1 MTRRSLWFKCIVVA
15 LLVGAVALVVF
26 RKGISHRNA
35 DPSHQSE
42 NASGPRRANP
52 PSTDVS
58 TVEADRQR
66 ALVEQGFEA
75 IFEGMKK
82 AGAKEIPPV
91 AERLQKAVESG
102 DRDVIARAFHEAIY
116 DRFAKMDEAIPTLK
130 GFLDHSDPFVRFKAA
145 EKLYTVGNRSG
156 SSTLIDIINASQPS
170 EIDGN
175 DARIRSAN
183 LLGMY
188 RDQNASSAIFDLY
201 QKTKDRSVLNALVR
215 IERENT
221 PVEAISD
228 LLHAKQPAFALYNA
242 SLTGAPETSALA
254 IEIFQNP
261 KVPTVYE
268 QETKNVAA
276 WAAIRSGAKE
286 PYLNHLMQQ
295 AEKAIR
301 NEVPKNENVDVN
313 QFKTAF
319 KYLAS
324 IPGNSVHDLLER
336 ALDSP
341 NHEIVQIAVVN
352 LLFNQPNG
360 SDKAKQVVLREL
372 RGEQRMLGAEL
383 MLNIAVKLDDPEI
396 RSAGEMF
403 DRRTGENAWRRYF
416 TERRQWPV
424 YNWIGDYVVDLK

>member
-1 MTRRSLWFKCIVVA
+1 MTRRSLWLKCIFIA
-15 LLVGAVALVVF
+15 LLVGAVALAVF
-26 RKGISHRNA
+26 RRGVSHRNA
-35 DPSHQSE
+35 APSHQSE
-42 NASGPRRANP
+42 NASGPRQP
-52 PSTDVS
+52 HPSSTDAS
-58 TVEADRQR
+58 AVEADRQR

-91 AERLQKAVESG
+91 AERLQEAVESG
-102 DRDVIARAFHEAIY
+102 DRGMIARAFHEAIY
-116 DRFAKMDEAIPTLK
+116 DRFAKMDEAIPAIK

-145 EKLYTVGNRSG
+145 EKLYTVGNQSG
-156 SSTLIDIINASQPS
+156 SSTLIDIINATQPF

-175 DARIRSAN
+175 DGSIRSAN
-183 LLGMY
+183 LLGKY
-188 RDQNASSAIFDLY
+188 RDRHASSAISYLY

-221 PVEAISD
+221 PAEVIPD

-242 SLTGAPETSALA
+242 SLTGSPETSALA

-268 QETKNVAA
+268 QETKNIAA
-276 WAAIRSGAKE
+276 WAAIRSGARE

-301 NEVPKNENVDVN
+301 NEVPQNGNVDVN

-324 IPGNSVHDLLER
+324 IPETSVQDLLER

-341 NHEIVQIAVVN
+341 NNEIVQIAVVN

-403 DRRTGENAWRRYF
+403 DQRTGENAWKRYSV
-416 TERRQWPV
+416 ERRQWPV
-424 YNWIGDYVVDLK
+424 YNWIGDYVVDSK